1 MVALYLSWKPYKG
14 ILLMTEDAT
23 AADSISKASI
33 QNAGI
38 LTVRGYC
45 FLSWIVLANLS
56 SEPSRGASE
65 ALEWGEPFDR

>member
-38 LTVRGYC
+38 LTVREQA
-45 FLSWIVLANLS
+45 IVS
-56 SEPSRGASE
+56 FHG
-65 ALEWGEPFDR
+65 